1 MPRLNKILQP
11 KSIAIIGASRKEGS
25 LGKMFMEAV
34 LRMNFKGEIYPVN
47 PKADV
52 IDGIKTYPSV
62 SELPQKPDL
71 AVILL
76 SYQFVLPTV
85 EALGKSGIRDII
97 VISAGFKEVGGEGLE
112 REKELIKLGK
122 TYDLNILGP
131 NCMGIFNTREDI
143 SFNGTFSPTLP
154 QPGHAAFIS
163 QSGALGVAVLEL
175 YAQSDLGFSVFVSTG
190 NKADISDTDALE
202 FLTDDANTQVVTLY
216 MESIDQPT
224 AFKEICRKTVAKKP
238 VLAVKAGRTDSGHKA
253 ASSHTGALANPEHIV
268 DGFLKQCGVI
278 RIDTLEEMFD
288 AARALALQP
297 LPSGPR
303 TAVITNAGGP
313 GILASDAIERAGLQ
327 LAVFSASTIEKLTA
341 VLPAEAAKTNPVDM
355 IASANEETYK
365 NALKIILQDEGVD
378 SVLLIIVK
386 PPVNSTPASIISGL
400 KPLLQN
406 TTKTV
411 IPVLMANRDDTFGID
426 VLKRLKLPVF
436 PYPESAVKTLAVM
449 QRYKQI
455 REQLRSEE
463 NSAPQKFYDSLPLN
477 SAPGSNQADIKTI
490 FDLFEQYEIPTAPY
504 RVSTR
509 LEDILQF
516 QKESAGSVV
525 LKTANAQ
532 IIHKSDEGLLQL
544 NLNDAAA
551 VSEAFQSIASKVQ
564 SLLPAGETPLF
575 LVQRQLP
582 KGAELVLGG
591 KRDEQFGPVV
601 MAGFGGIMVEVLKD
615 VIFRIA
621 PLSPAE
627 ALEMLNELKAQAF
640 FNGFRGQPAVSREK
654 FAETISRFSRL
665 LHDHPEISEMDLNPL
680 IWNEEAGAAVVVD
693 ARATVKL

>member
-34 LRMNFKGEIYPVN
+34 LRMNFKGKIYPVN
-47 PKADV
+47 PKADF
-52 IDGIKTYPSV
+52 IDGIKVYPSV
-62 SELPQKPDL
+62 ADLPQKPHL

-97 VISAGFKEVGGEGLE
+97 VISAGFKEVGGEGIE
-112 REKELIKLGK
+112 REKELIKLGQK
-122 TYDLNILGP
+122 YDLNILGP
-131 NCMGIFNTREDI
+131 NCMGIFNTHQDI

-154 QPGHAAFIS
+154 QPGHTAFIS

-175 YAQSDLGFSVFVSTG
+175 NAQSDLGFSVFVSTG
-190 NKADISDTDALE
+190 NKADISDNDVLE
-202 FLTDDANTQVVTLY
+202 FLKEDDNTQVITLY
-216 MESIDQPT
+216 MESIDQPA
-224 AFKEICRKTVAKKP
+224 AFKEICRKTAAKKP

-327 LAVFSASTIEKLTA
+327 LATFSASTIEELTA

-365 NALKIILQDEGVD
+365 NALEIILQDEGVD
-378 SVLLIIVK
+378 SILLIIVK
-386 PPVNSTPASIISGL
+386 PPVNSTPASIIGGL
-400 KPLLQN
+400 EMLLQN
-406 TTKTV
+406 STKT
-411 IPVLMANRDDTFGID
+411 IISVLMANRDKTFGTEA
-426 VLKRLKLPVF
+426 LKRLKLPVF
-436 PYPESAVKTLAVM
+436 SYPETGVKTLAVM

-455 REQLRSEE
+455 REELRNEE
-463 NSAPQKFYDSLPLN
+463 NSTPQKTANSSPLKN
-477 SAPGSNQADIKTI
+477 APGSQQADIKDI
-490 FDLFEQYEIPTAPY
+490 FELFTHYEIPTAPY
-504 RVSTR
+504 RVSTN

-516 QKESAGSVV
+516 QKESGGPVV

-544 NLNDAAA
+544 NLSDVAS
-551 VSEAFQSIASKVQ
+551 VSKAFQTISSKVQ
-564 SLLPAGETPLF
+564 PLIPAGERPLF

-591 KRDEQFGPVV
+591 KRDAQFGPVV

-615 VIFRIA
+615 VVFRVA

-627 ALEMLNELKAQAF
+627 ALAMLNELKAQAL
-640 FNGFRGQPAVSREK
+640 FNGFRGQPAVSREN
-654 FAETISRFSRL
+654 FAETISNFSRL

-680 IWNEEAGAAVVVD
+680 IWNEETGSAVVVD
-693 ARATVKL
+693 ARATVDI

>member
-1 MPRLNKILQP
+1 MPRLSKILQP

-47 PKADV
+47 PKADF
-52 IDGIKTYPSV
+52 IDGIKVYPSV

-85 EALGKSGIRDII
+85 EALGKDGIRDII
-97 VISAGFKEVGGEGLE
+97 VISAGFKEVGGEGIE
-112 REKELIKLGK
+112 REKELIKLGQ

-131 NCMGIFNTREDI
+131 NCMGIFNTRDDI

-154 QPGHAAFIS
+154 QPGHTAFIS

-175 YAQSDLGFSVFVSTG
+175 NAQSDLGFSVFVSTG
-190 NKADISDTDALE
+190 NKADISDNDVLE
-202 FLTDDANTQVVTLY
+202 FLKEDENTQVVTLY

-224 AFKEICRKTVAKKP
+224 AFKEICRKTALKKP
-238 VLAVKAGRTDSGHKA
+238 ILAVKAGRTDSGHKA

-278 RIDTLEEMFD
+278 RIDSLDEMFD

-297 LPSGPR
+297 LPSGRR

-327 LAVFSASTIEKLTA
+327 LATFSASTIEKLTA

-365 NALKIILQDEGVD
+365 NALEIILQDEGVD

-386 PPVNSTPASIISGL
+386 PPVNSTPARIIGGL
-400 KPLLQN
+400 EALLQN
-406 TTKTV
+406 SHKTI
-411 IPVLMANRDDTFGID
+411 IPVLMANRDETFGTEA
-426 VLKRLKLPVF
+426 LKQLKLPVF
-436 PYPESAVKTLAVM
+436 SYPETAVKTLAVM
-449 QRYKQI
+449 HRYKQI

-463 NSAPQKFYDSLPLN
+463 NSTPQKFPASLPLK
-477 SAPGSNQADIKTI
+477 SAVGSNQADINDI
-490 FDLFEQYEIPTAPY
+490 FKLFEQYEIPTAPY

-516 QKESAGSVV
+516 QKETAGPVV

-544 NLNDAAA
+544 NLSDATA
-551 VSEAFQSIASKVQ
+551 VSDAFHSIASKVQ
-564 SLLPAGETPLF
+564 PLLPAGEAPLF
-575 LVQRQLP
+575 LIQQQLQ

-591 KRDEQFGPVV
+591 KLDAQFGPLV

-627 ALEMLNELKAQAF
+627 ALEMLNELKAQAL

-654 FAETISRFSRL
+654 FADIISRFSRL
-665 LHDHPEISEMDLNPL
+665 LYEHPEISEMDLNPL
-680 IWNEEAGAAVVVD
+680 IWSEEAGTAVVVD
-693 ARATVKL
+693 ARATVIS